1 MYIMPLKTSIPGIE
15 VNIYIYIYFLVG
27 DYMLPTSTYQLLNHL
42 KQITT
47 ALTGQEADPKKNTK
61 SGGKKGW
68 MLEDYT
74 FPKLNIAPTITS
86 YQKRNSSS
94 YTPEI

>member
-15 VNIYIYIYFLVG
+15 VNIYIY
-27 DYMLPTSTYQLLNHL
+27 MLPTSTYQLLSHL